1 MAASIGVAFAEPGST
16 PATLMRDADLAMYR
30 AKQAGKARVE
40 FYTPHLRTE
49 AVRRT
54 QLAARLRAALHT
66 GELTL
71 LHQPVVGLDDGRIT
85 ALSAQAR
92 WRSAHSPL
100 PTPLEHLRGRREYGP
115 PLTRPADP
123 HGAERGTDVSRWLLE
138 QAVAEAARR
147 RAAGHT
153 LPVAV
158 RLPAGRLTDRPFGAG
173 GVEALLAQHE
183 LPPESLL
190 LELPE
195 AAPVLASPELRRR
208 LSDLGR
214 LGVGVALD
222 GFGGTAT
229 PPAALLRLPVDLVR
243 LDRELTDGLLESPAL
258 RTVTGALLRLTGD
271 LGVPT
276 LADGIDHPDLAATL
290 RALGCTHA
298 QGPLFSEP
306 LEPAR
311 LHRLLEG
318 GRLPV
323 PGATGAPAAG
333 PAAELATVPAPRLHG
348 RGDPTAAGPAPSPV
362 APT

>member
-1 MAASIGVAFAEPGST
+1 
-16 PATLMRDADLAMYR
+16 
-30 AKQAGKARVE
+30 
-40 FYTPHLRTE
+40 
-49 AVRRT
+49 
-54 QLAARLRAALHT
+54 
-66 GELTL
+66 
-71 LHQPVVGLDDGRIT
+71 
-85 ALSAQAR
+85 
-92 WRSAHSPL
+92 
-100 PTPLEHLRGRREYGP
+100 
-115 PLTRPADP
+115 
-123 HGAERGTDVSRWLLE
+123 
-138 QAVAEAARR
+138 
-147 RAAGHT
+147 
-153 LPVAV
+153 PVAV

-173 GVEALLAQHE
+173 GVEALLAQRGGGGGV
-183 LPPESLL
+183 

-333 PAAELATVPAPRLHG
+333 PAAELA
-348 RGDPTAAGPAPSPV
+348 
-362 APT
+362 